1 MNLFKEIKEQ
11 RCILF
16 GMKLTKSEGE
26 WLRTKALKAGVSKSS
41 FVRKLLADLAS
52 NEGYSVAQKKK

>member
-41 FVRKLLADLAS
+41 FVRRLLAELARK
-52 NEGYSVAQKKK
+52 EGHIVARKER

>member
-1 MNLFKEIKEQ
+1 MNLFKEIKER

-52 NEGYSVAQKKK
+52 NDGYSVVQKER